1 MKKSE
6 ENLKNILKGP
16 IYTLWDFQTKGETK
30 DKNTY
35 SKKKIM
41 AEKFPNLKKEMGIQ
55 I

>member
-6 ENLKNILKGP
+6 DNLKDILKGP
-16 IYTLWDFQTKGETK
+16 IYTLQYSQTKGETK

-41 AEKFPNLKKEMGIQ
+41 TEKFPNLKKEMGIQ